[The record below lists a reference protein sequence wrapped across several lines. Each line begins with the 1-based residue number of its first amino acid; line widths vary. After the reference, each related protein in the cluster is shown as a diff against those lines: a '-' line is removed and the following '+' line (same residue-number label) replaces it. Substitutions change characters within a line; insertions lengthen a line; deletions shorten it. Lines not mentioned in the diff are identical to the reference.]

1 MADCI
6 NTRGWFCIIYRL
18 QALSTSQF
26 QEILMFQM
34 KEKSAGKQKIPSKP
48 EFTQTN
54 DGPVVES
61 LLKMILTK
69 TNGNYR
75 GFCEGLDRAGQG
87 FIVKQCL
94 SKQGK
99 KHI

>member
-1 MADCI
+1 
-6 NTRGWFCIIYRL
+6 
-18 QALSTSQF
+18 
-26 QEILMFQM
+26 MFQI
-34 KEKSAGKQKIPSKP
+34 KEESAGKQKTPSRRV
-48 EFTQTN
+48 FTQTN
-54 DGPVVES
+54 DGPMVES

-69 TNGNYR
+69 TNRNFR

-99 KHI
+99 ESISEY